1 MTVSNYKSVAK
12 TAVELGDF
20 TVLVGANGAGKSNFV
35 DALRFVKDCVT
46 DSVAQAVRNRGGIN
60 AVRRRSRGHPTNFGF
75 RLRISLD
82 NGTLADYSFEIKAES
97 QAQFTVKRERC
108 VVQRFFEPEVRYEVR
123 NGEFIQAPDDVF
135 KGIRIEPDSLAL
147 QFFQPL
153 PHFRPLSSFLTNMGF
168 YALVPDKI
176 RELQEPDSGRELNR
190 DGSNAAAVL
199 REISR
204 TNSESYERLCILLSK
219 VVPGTER
226 AEYLSL
232 GLGAKETIRF
242 KQDIGDVSPWSFE
255 ALNMSDGTLRVLG
268 ILLAVYQVS
277 RPSLV
282 VIEEPEATVH
292 PAALDVVVDIL
303 RDGASKSQV
312 LVTTHSPD
320 ILDHKAISDEEL
332 RFVRANR
339 GVTTI
344 APIAEVTRDVIKD
357 HLYTPGQL
365 LSMGEIA
372 PDEAEAIRLEKQLP
386 LFGAVQSS
394 VELQ

>member
-1 MTVSNYKSVAK
+1 MTVRNYKSVA

-20 TVLVGANGAGKSNFV
+20 TVLVGANGAGSNFV

-82 NGTLADYSFEIKAES
+82 NGTLADYSFEIKAA

-204 TNSESYERLCILLSK
+204 TSESYERLCILLSK
-219 VVPGTER
+219 VVPGER

-232 GLGAKETIRF
+232 RRRF
-242 KQDIGDVSPWSFE
+242 
-255 ALNMSDGTLRVLG
+255 
-268 ILLAVYQVS
+268 
-277 RPSLV
+277 
-282 VIEEPEATVH
+282 
-292 PAALDVVVDIL
+292 
-303 RDGASKSQV
+303 ASNRI
-312 LVTTHSPD
+312 LVTSHP
-320 ILDHKAISDEEL
+320 
-332 RFVRANR
+332 
-339 GVTTI
+339 GVL
-344 APIAEVTRDVIKD
+344 K
-357 HLYTPGQL
+357 H
-365 LSMGEIA
+365 
-372 PDEAEAIRLEKQLP
+372 
-386 LFGAVQSS
+386 
-394 VELQ
+394 